1 MFKRRREKKTAYR
14 KRLGMLKSGNVRLV
28 VRRTSNSVHVQAVEY
43 AETGD
48 KTVVEVSAKNL
59 TAYGWKG
66 HPANLPAAYLTGF
79 LAGLRCI
86 KKGIKTAILDIGL
99 QTSVK
104 ENAVYAAV
112 SGAMEAGMELPVNKD
127 ILPSKARISGMHI
140 VEYAKKIKDDKER
153 YDRQFAMYLK
163 NKLDPEKL
171 PEHFEEVKKKIAE
184 SG

>member
-1 MFKRRREKKTAYR
+1 MLKRRREKKTDYK
-14 KRLGMLKSGNVRLV
+14 KRLGMLKSGSVRLV
-28 VRRTSNSVHVQAVEY
+28 VRRTINNIHIQAVEY

-48 KTVVEVSAKNL
+48 KTMVEVSAKNL
-59 TAYGWKG
+59 NAYGWKG
-66 HPANLPAAYLTGF
+66 HPANLPAAYLTGY

-86 KKGIKTAILDIGL
+86 KKGIKKAILDIGL

-112 SGAMEAGMELPVNKD
+112 AGAIEAGMELPVNKG
-127 ILPSKARISGMHI
+127 ILPSKGRISGMHI
-140 VEYAKKIKDDKER
+140 AEYAKKIKEDKER

-171 PEHFEEVKKKIAE
+171 PDHFEEVKKKIAE